1 MKLRKVIKLIEL
13 IGESKVPEDIVKH
26 LDKEQY
32 SESKSEFISVGDMD
46 LYHYIR
52 SNNKSERRVWDDLN
66 EQQEKL
72 AKIKDIMEE

>member
-32 SESKSEFISVGDMD
+32 SQSKSEFITVGDMD

-52 SNNKSERRVWDDLN
+52 SKNKNERRVWDDLN

-72 AKIKDIMEE
+72 AKIKDIMED

>member
-1 MKLRKVIKLIEL
+1 MKLRKVIKLIEF

-52 SNNKSERRVWDDLN
+52 SNKKSERRVWDDLN

>member
-32 SESKSEFISVGDMD
+32 SQSKSEFITVGDMD

-52 SNNKSERRVWDDLN
+52 SKNKNERRVWDDLN

>member
-52 SNNKSERRVWDDLN
+52 SNKKSERRVWDDLN

-72 AKIKDIMEE
+72 AKIKDIMED

>member
-1 MKLRKVIKLIEL
+1 MKLRKVIKLSEL
-13 IGESKVPEDIVKH
+13 IGESKVPADIVKH

-32 SESKSEFISVGDMD
+32 SQSKIEFITVGDMD

-52 SNNKSERRVWDDLN
+52 SKNKNERRVWDDLN

-72 AKIKDIMEE
+72 AKIKDIMED

>member
-32 SESKSEFISVGDMD
+32 SQSKSEFISVGDMD

-52 SNNKSERRVWDDLN
+52 SKNKNERRVWDDLN

-72 AKIKDIMEE
+72 AKIKDIMED

>member
-52 SNNKSERRVWDDLN
+52 SNKKSERRVWDDLN

-72 AKIKDIMEE
+72 AKIKDIMEK